1 MYVQNKN
8 FGFVFGTFLAPVW
21 PYHLEIATCKTT
33 VNLLSY
39 GIGIDLLKGG
49 SQQQMRIQILALFF
63 FVFGSFQ
70 PLYWLYRSE
79 ITSCIFLSLK
89 ICIGISS
96 YNVNHEKQ
104 IWPFLAKRFFQFLAH
119 FRQLLW
125 HNRLD
130 IARCTTTVGGRLYGV
145 TGMALICNA
154 QEEMCVQNIKIGF
167 VFGTF
172 LAPVWPYRLKS
183 CQVQN
188 FN

>member
-1 MYVQNKN
+1 MPRRRCAYKIKILVLFLVLFWRR
-8 FGFVFGTFLAPVW
+8 FGPITLKLPDAQLQLICFHMVSVSICWKVAASSRCAYRFW
-21 PYHLEIATCKTT
+21 PY
-33 VNLLSY
+33 
-39 GIGIDLLKGG
+39 
-49 SQQQMRIQILALFF
+49 F

-104 IWPFLAKRFFQFLAH
+104 IWPFFGQKFFQFLAH

-145 TGMALICNA
+145 TRMALICNA
-154 QEEMCVQNIKIGF
+154 
-167 VFGTF
+167 
-172 LAPVWPYRLKS
+172 
-183 CQVQN
+183 
-188 FN
+188 